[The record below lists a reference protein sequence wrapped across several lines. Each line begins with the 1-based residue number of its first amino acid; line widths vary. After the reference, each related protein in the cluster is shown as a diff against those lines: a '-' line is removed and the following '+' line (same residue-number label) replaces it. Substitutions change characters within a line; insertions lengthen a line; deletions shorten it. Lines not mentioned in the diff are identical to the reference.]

1 MVHSKDAIRILAR
14 RFVSLSP
21 PLRVRVAA
29 KLLRSG
35 EESQTRKETV
45 KQDVSVNDTRKK
57 NFLEQ
62 FWDEV
67 EAAHNDG
74 LYRSNPFSEQE
85 ARPNLYGLSP
95 EQFLAQV

>member
-1 MVHSKDAIRILAR
+1 MGNSKDAIRILAR

-21 PLRVRVAA
+21 QVRVQIAS

-35 EESQTRKETV
+35 EDSGTLQEAFNQS
-45 KQDVSVNDTRKK
+45 VSFGDARNK

-67 EAAHNDG
+67 EAAHGDG
-74 LYRSNPFSEQE
+74 LYRSNPFAETE
-85 ARPNLYGLSP
+85 ARP
-95 EQFLAQV
+95 FLCAA